1 MLWFIAGLGYL
12 VLEALAAAAV
22 PSYSYTQ
29 QYISA
34 LGVPAS
40 SPRAYLMNTA
50 FYLQGTLLLL
60 GAVVVV
66 RAVGRRGVLFLVL
79 TAANA
84 VGAFLV
90 ATVHSGSALAA
101 GDGLKW
107 HAVGAFLAFLGGNSA
122 IVAGSA
128 IVARAVDAGWW
139 YRAVSLL
146 IAAVGFASSL
156 MLANYA
162 VWTFKY
168 VPVGLAERGAIYST
182 MAWQIFSAVVLLA
195 RPARAG

>member
-1 MLWFIAGLGYL
+1 MLWLIAGLGYL

-34 LGVPAS
+34 LG
-40 SPRAYLMNTA
+40 
-50 FYLQGTLLLL
+50 
-60 GAVVVV
+60 

-146 IAAVGFASSL
+146 IAAVGFASSV

-182 MAWQIFSAVVLLA
+182 MAWQIFSAVVPLA

>member
-122 IVAGSA
+122 IVA
-128 IVARAVDAGWW
+128 RAADAGWW

-146 IAAVGFASSL
+146 IAAVGFASSV